1 MSSKQFKYKSK
12 ITANWERI
20 PKVEGRVFDRGV
32 LSVEGKE
39 RPYLMVE
46 TETDQVQVFQ
56 STGLDDL
63 FKVVERGD
71 RVSIEFLALVTTSK
85 NRTMRQFRSS
95 CWTEEADAPLPKLA
109 AVAPSGG
116 RRASAKS

>member
-1 MSSKQFKYKSK
+1 MSAKQFKYKSK

-20 PKVEGRVFDRGV
+20 PKVEGRVFDKGV
-32 LSVEGKE
+32 LEVDGKA
-39 RPYLMVE
+39 RPFIMVE

-63 FKVVERGD
+63 FKIAERGD
-71 RVSIEFLALVTTSK
+71 RVSVEFLALVTTSK

-95 CWTEEADAPLPKLA
+95 CWTEETDAPLPKPV
-109 AVAPSGG
+109 AVAPPKQS
-116 RRASAKS
+116 RASAKS